1 MELELIKKG
10 VKQLKKEKSVKSS
23 KSFYENNS
31 WYHRIK
37 ILQEDGTVK
46 YSKKGGFATSKE
58 ADRSYE
64 KYEADFKKVFRTHQ
78 LACKVNTDVTLKD
91 YLIYWFEEVFSERIE
106 TTTRMVGAYAVY
118 DLILPHMDYDIK
130 VKYVNTE
137 YLDALLSKVAKVSS
151 SAGNKGR
158 EILNLAMKE
167 AVVEGYIKTNP
178 VIGTKPYK
186 REKPKITILSKEKIK
201 VLLKAAS
208 QNNWYLEIMLAL
220 FCGLRK
226 GEILGLKFSDFDFE
240 KNTVFISRQVT
251 SDPVISK
258 GKGSKIE
265 TYGLVEKDPKTPNS
279 FRTLRVPE
287 IVMQEVRKRQRLV
300 ESNREKL
307 QDKYHDNNYI
317 SCQENGMLHS
327 MTSLNNA
334 LTKLCDRNGLPHV
347 TVHGLRHMYAT
358 ILIERQVPL
367 IKISAMLGHSSVH
380 TTFEYYCDV
389 MDENENILAFMNRAF
404 MPVVA

>member
-1 MELELIKKG
+1 MLWIG
-10 VKQLKKEKSVKSS
+10 
-23 KSFYENNS
+23 
-31 WYHRIK
+31 
-37 ILQEDGTVK
+37 G
-46 YSKKGGFATSKE
+46 YSEKGGFATSKE
-58 ADRSYE
+58 AEKSYDKYE
-64 KYEADFKKVFRTHQ
+64 KEFKKAFRAYQ
-78 LACKVNTDVTLKD
+78 LANKTDTEVMLKD

-106 TTTRMVGAYAVY
+106 STPRMVGAYAVY
-118 DLILPHMDYDIK
+118 NLILPHMDYDIK

-137 YLDALLSKVAKVSS
+137 YLNALLSKVAKVSP

-167 AVVEGYIKTNP
+167 AVIAGYIKTNP
-178 VIGTKPYK
+178 VIGTTPYK

-201 VLLKAAS
+201 VLLKATS
-208 QNNWYLEIMLAL
+208 QNNWYLEILLAL

-240 KNTVFISRQVT
+240 KGTVYIQRQVA
-251 SDPVISK
+251 SDPHIK
-258 GKGSKIE
+258 KRCGSKIE
-265 TYGLVEKDPKTPNS
+265 EYGLVERDPKTPNS

-287 IVMQEVRKRQRLV
+287 IVMQEIKKRQHLI
-300 ESNREKL
+300 ESNKEKL
-307 QDKYHDNNYI
+307 QERYFDKDYV

-334 LTKLCDRNGLPHV
+334 LTKLCSRNGLPHI

-358 ILIERQVPL
+358 ILIEQQVSL
-367 IKISAMLGHSSVH
+367 IKISALQGHSSVH

-389 MDENENILAFMNRAF
+389 MDENENILAFMNHAF
-404 MPVVA
+404 VPVVA

>member
-1 MELELIKKG
+1 M
-10 VKQLKKEKSVKSS
+10 KKEKSVKSS

-64 KYEADFKKVFRTHQ
+64 KYEADFKKAFRIHQ
-78 LACKVNTDVTLKD
+78 LTCKVNTDVTLKD
-91 YLIYWFEEVFSERIE
+91 YLIYWFEKVFSERIE

-137 YLDALLSKVAKVSS
+137 YLDALLSKVAKVSP

-186 REKPKITILSKEKIK
+186 RENPKITILSKEKIK

-220 FCGLRK
+220 FCGLWK
-226 GEILGLKFSDFDFE
+226 GEILGLKFCDFDFE
-240 KNTVFISRQVT
+240 KNTVSISRQVT
-251 SDPVISK
+251 SDPVISI

-287 IVMQEVRKRQRLV
+287 IVMQEVKKRQRLV